1 MKKLSAFFCMAL
13 FPVVAVAQAPT
24 RSQVGTAARIYMQV
38 MNGEAPGAVECV
50 YKNAIEGATG
60 LSISTG
66 SMMNVLQ
73 YKQGGWVLMSNDLRV
88 QPVLAYSSTGVW
100 ENDTSQM
107 PPALVELLCDYI
119 EQITKIKTSPQAKSE
134 ESEFYQENKE
144 KWMGLQSETSSYVY
158 HLTQSKASYVA
169 PLLVDEK
176 GYSINWGQLAYAY
189 GESSPKYNK
198 FAPSGCGSD
207 ILYTS
212 NKTGHK
218 PIGCSSVAMGQLMKY
233 WKFPPQYDWEK
244 MPARLYSSSS
254 VQDENNI
261 AHLLRDCADKASVNF
276 LCEGSWTTTN
286 KIVTGMQEMYFSES
300 NKKTKGDKDDGDWW
314 PDLIKKQLN
323 NGWPVIYRGD
333 KCDLCSSKHF
343 WVVDGY
349 NKESHFH
356 CNWGWSGG
364 YNGYYD
370 IHNLK
375 WTYTDSKGNEQ
386 TEDFRKNNM
395 VVRDIYPDW
404 NVSEDWTKSNITKGN
419 DEELRAFCKNASMK
433 NITLKGNS
441 QSKIAFTGSL
451 VINGPFEVS
460 GDATL
465 TLACYD
471 KELAAQLQKGVRKST
486 RKNEEEDEENNFTL
500 IREEKISAT
509 SDLFVL
515 SPNPAKNEVQIS
527 MATYESGNEGKEV
540 EIFDY
545 QGRLRYT
552 TQFIGGY
559 IVLPI
564 ESLRQGMYFVRVTC
578 RENRVTQKL
587 VVR

>member
-1 MKKLSAFFCMAL
+1 MKKLSIFFCMAI
-13 FPVVAVAQAPT
+13 FPVMAIAQAPT
-24 RSQVGTAARIYMQV
+24 RSQIGTAARIYMKI
-38 MNGEAPGAVECV
+38 MNGEEPWTINHV
-50 YKNAIEGATG
+50 YRNAIENT
-60 LSISTG
+60 STISG

-73 YKQGGWVLMSNDLRV
+73 CQQGGWVLMSNDLRV
-88 QPVLAYSSTGVW
+88 QPVLAYSPTGEW
-100 ENDTSQM
+100 NPDTSLM

-119 EQITKIKTSPQAKSE
+119 EQITEIKTSPQAKSE

-144 KWMGLQSETSSYVY
+144 KWTGLQSETSSYVY

-176 GYSINWGQLAYAY
+176 GYEIEWGQLAYAY

-198 FAPSGCGSD
+198 FAPSGCESNL
-207 ILYTS
+207 LYPD

-218 PIGCSSVAMGQLMKY
+218 PIGCSSVAMGQLMRY
-233 WKFPPQYDWEK
+233 WKFPPQYDWDK
-244 MPARLYSSSS
+244 MPAKLKSFST
-254 VQDENNI
+254 VQEENNI
-261 AHLLRDCADKASVNF
+261 AHLLKDCADNASVNF
-276 LCEGSWTTTN
+276 LCEGAWTTTN
-286 KIVTGMQEMYFSES
+286 KIVTGMQEMHFSES
-300 NKKTKGDKDDGDWW
+300 NKKTKGDNDNGDWW

-333 KCDLCSSKHF
+333 KCDLCLSEKHF
-343 WVVDGY
+343 WIMDGY
-349 NKESHFH
+349 NKEGHFH
-356 CNWGWSGG
+356 CNWGWSGQH
-364 YNGYYD
+364 NGYYD
-370 IHNLK
+370 LSTLKKDGNGHQENL
-375 WTYTDSKGNEQ
+375 
-386 TEDFRKNNM
+386 RKNNM

-404 NVSEDWTKSNITKGN
+404 NITDDWTGNNITKGN

-471 KELAAQLQKGVRKST
+471 KELAAQLQKGTRKST
-486 RKNEEEDEENNFTL
+486 RKNDDEDEEEENNFAFV
-500 IREEKISAT
+500 REEKMFAA
-509 SDLFVL
+509 SDLFIL
-515 SPNPAKNEVQIS
+515 SPNPAKDEVQIS
-527 MATYESGNEGKEV
+527 MATYVSGDERKEV
-540 EIFDY
+540 EVFDN

-552 TQFIGGY
+552 TQFAGGY

-578 RENRVTQKL
+578 KENRVTQKL